1 MLSTFAFLHGLCYTK
16 PMEGWQMDCENL
28 EKQVIRKQNLYI
40 RQMAFLTKGQGKM
53 ERTGR
58 MNDQQ
63 YFQTTS
69 LSYRLKAAE
78 RELEAFRS
86 GEAYVK
92 LRAEYGGVIRSQN
105 AAIKCHWRKR
115 RSLSVM

>member
-1 MLSTFAFLHGLCYTK
+1 
-16 PMEGWQMDCENL
+16 MEGWQMDCENL